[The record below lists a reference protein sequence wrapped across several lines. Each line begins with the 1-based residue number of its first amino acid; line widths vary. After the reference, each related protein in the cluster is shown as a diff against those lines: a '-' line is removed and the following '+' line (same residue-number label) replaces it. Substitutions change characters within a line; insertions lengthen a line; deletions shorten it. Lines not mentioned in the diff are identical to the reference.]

1 VREVWQHGREA
12 VVCVLALRK
21 QCGLIGIACE
31 LPVDFQWPV
40 NTCLRMVVLEVQG
53 DAV

>member
-1 VREVWQHGREA
+1 MCFGLEEA
-12 VVCVLALRK
+12 VYFKWEC
-21 QCGLIGIACE
+21 CE

-40 NTCLRMVVLEVQG
+40 NTYLRMVVLEVQG